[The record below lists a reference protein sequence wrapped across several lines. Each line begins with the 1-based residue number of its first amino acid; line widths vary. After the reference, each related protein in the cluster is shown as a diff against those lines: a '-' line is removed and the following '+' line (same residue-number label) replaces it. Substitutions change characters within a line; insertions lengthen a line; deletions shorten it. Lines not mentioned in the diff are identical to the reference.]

1 MESQMKRLKEEADI
15 KTVVDALGI
24 PVERKG
30 MNYFLCCPSPEH
42 DDTNPSAYFK
52 DGWNRRVLL
61 GSGQAGRQHAA
72 CHMAI

>member
-30 MNYFLCCPSPEH
+30 MNYFLCCPSRGM
-42 DDTNPSAYFK
+42 TTRTQVLILRT
-52 DGWNRRVLL
+52 DGIIFTVIL
-61 GSGQAGRQHAA
+61 AA
-72 CHMAI
+72 VPLKPLT